1 MRREFMNRRPTRS
14 DVAAR
19 AGVSK
24 TTVTYVLGDNYKIAI
39 PETTRERVR
48 QAARDLGYR
57 PSAIAQALVSGRTNS
72 IAIGF
77 PEGIGPYYAGV
88 LRAFER
94 HTHAHGYRMIASS
107 IGHIDPE
114 KNTLTDLWSL
124 VSGPN
129 DGVIL
134 VDMSEASRSSLD
146 AILPAVK
153 PIVSMGTF
161 SISAIDCVQVDLRPG
176 SEAAMAHL
184 IASGRPRIGLYG
196 GVGPEYTDAMIEW
209 TRQGAADPRS
219 GSYCRVVLA
228 SGRRCELMASLRGT
242 RRESMDSF
250 QAYVAEHGCPGG
262 IFCFNDEAAIC
273 AHRALREMG
282 YRLPQDVLLVGC
294 DGSEECESMDPQ
306 ISTIVQPVDAMCAKA
321 WDFLA
326 ARLKDPA
333 SPPQHALL
341 TPELVVRASSS
352 PGIS

>member
-1 MRREFMNRRPTRS
+1 MKRRPTRS

-24 TTVTYVLGDNYKIAI
+24 TTVTYVLGENYKIAI
-39 PETTRERVR
+39 PESTRERVR

-77 PEGIGPYYAGV
+77 PCGIGPYYAGV
-88 LRAFER
+88 LQAFER

-107 IGHIDPE
+107 VGHIDFE
-114 KNTLTDLWSL
+114 KNVLSDLWSI

-134 VDMSEASRSSLD
+134 VDMSEGFRPSIG

-161 SISAIDCVQVDLRPG
+161 YIPSLDCVQVDLGPG
-176 SEAAMAHL
+176 AEAAMAHL
-184 IASGRPRIGLYG
+184 LEASPERVGLYG
-196 GVGPEYTDAMIEW
+196 SVDAEYRDAMIEW
-209 TRQGAADPRS
+209 VVQGKGDPRCS
-219 GSYCRVVLA
+219 AYCRAVLNA
-228 SGRRCELMASLRGT
+228 GLGCEMMGSLRGT
-242 RRESMDSF
+242 RRASMDHF
-250 QAYVAEHGCPGG
+250 KAYVAEHGCPGA

-282 YRLPQDVLLVGC
+282 YRLPEDVRLVGC
-294 DGSEECESMDPQ
+294 DGSEECESLDPQ
-306 ISTIVQPVDAMCAKA
+306 ISTIVQPVDAMCARA

-326 ARLKDPA
+326 ARLRDPSA
-333 SPPQHALL
+333 PPQHALL
-341 TPELVVRASSS
+341 TPELVVRGSSR
-352 PGIS
+352 PNLL